1 MSRNREVARVLSELA
16 LLTELDEGS
25 PQAFRV
31 RAYDNAARAVDG
43 LATDVASMSPSQ
55 LVATKGIGKST
66 AQKIGEYLES
76 GKIAKLERLREL
88 FPPAYV
94 ELTRIPGLGPKRVAV
109 LHEELGI
116 GSVDDLRQ
124 AIEQQALRA
133 LAGFGPKS
141 EEKLIQAIER
151 LGLSGKERRTPIEHA
166 LPVAREIVAALASV
180 EGVESIEYA
189 GSLRRFRE
197 TIGDIDILVAAR
209 DRNAVM
215 AEFLDLAVVKDV
227 LGKGETKSSVVTH
240 GGMQV
245 DLRVVDPDQYG
256 AALLYF
262 TGSKAHNIRLRQ
274 LALERDWTL
283 NEYALSEVESGKVVA
298 SKTEETIYEAL
309 GVSFIEPPLREDT
322 GEIEAAQ
329 DGTLPDLVH
338 LDDIKG
344 DLHVHTDLSG
354 DGHATLEDMLDALAA
369 RGMAYVGITDHGEDL
384 RINGASRGQM
394 LAQRK
399 RIAGLANQ
407 YEGMRILHGCEL
419 NIDREGNLDYD
430 HDFLMGFD
438 WCVAS
443 VHSLFDLDRD
453 AQTRRVLAA
462 IRHPAV
468 NAIGHL
474 TGRQIGS
481 RPDIELDIDQV
492 IEAAVA
498 TGTALEVNC
507 HLRRLDVAPEVARRA
522 TEAGAYLVISTD
534 AHTVRELDQMRWGVL
549 NAERGWVD
557 KSRVVNTWPADQF
570 LNWVGAKRTMYAGT
584 TAEPDLEGL

>member
-1 MSRNREVARVLSELA
+1 MSRNREVARLLSELA

-43 LATDVASMSPSQ
+43 LAVDVETMSASQ

-66 AQKIGEYLES
+66 AQKIREYFAT
-76 GKIAKLERLREL
+76 GTIAKLERLREM
-88 FPPAYV
+88 FPPEYV
-94 ELTRIPGLGPKRVAV
+94 GLTRIPGLGPKKVAL

-116 GSVDDLRQ
+116 GSVDDLRR
-124 AIEQQALRA
+124 AIEQQALRD

-141 EEKLIQAIER
+141 EEKLIQSIER
-151 LGLSGKERRTPIEHA
+151 LGLSGKEARTPIERA
-166 LPVAREIVAALASV
+166 LPIAKEIIAGLASLEELAV
-180 EGVESIEYA
+180 IEYA

-197 TIGDIDILVAAR
+197 TIGDVDVLVSAR
-209 DRNAVM
+209 DHSVVM
-215 AEFLDLAVVKDV
+215 DRFLELAVVKEV
-227 LGKGETKSSVVTH
+227 LGKGDTKSSVLTH

-283 NEYALSEVESGKVVA
+283 NEYALSEIESEKVIA
-298 SKTEETIYEAL
+298 SKTEEEIYGAL
-309 GVSFIEPPLREDT
+309 GLAFIEPPLREDT
-322 GEIEAAQ
+322 GEIEAARENA
-329 DGTLPDLVH
+329 LPDLVY
-338 LDDIKG
+338 LQDIKG

-354 DGHATLEDMLDALAA
+354 DGHETLEDMLDALAS

-384 RINGASRGQM
+384 RINGASRDDM
-394 LAQRK
+394 LSQRK
-399 RIAGLANQ
+399 RIARLAKR
-407 YEGMRILHGCEL
+407 YEPMRILHGCEL
-419 NIDREGNLDYD
+419 NIDREGNVDYD
-430 HDFLMGFD
+430 QEFLMGFD

-453 AQTRRVLAA
+453 AQTRRVIAA
-462 IRHPAV
+462 MRNPAV
-468 NAIGHL
+468 HAIGHL

-481 RPDIELDIDQV
+481 RPGIDLDIDAV
-492 IEAAVA
+492 IEAAVE
-498 TGTALEVNC
+498 TGTALEMNC

-522 TEAGAYLVISTD
+522 AAAGAELVISTD
-534 AHTVRELDQMRWGVL
+534 AHTLGELDQLQWGVR
-549 NAERGWVD
+549 NAQRGWVD
-557 KSRVVNTWPADQF
+557 KGRVVNTRPVDQF
-570 LNWVGAKRTMYAGT
+570 LEWAAAKRSRYHRANQI
-584 TAEPDLEGL
+584 